1 MKLTK
6 RGVTVGRKTGTK
18 ASMTAVAIALGTA
31 ALCAGGAAAAAEP
44 KLGIVYDAGGKFDKS
59 FNQSA
64 FEGANRFKTETHIP
78 FIEAQVN
85 SDTQAEQTLRSLAR
99 KKLDL
104 IAAIGF
110 SQTQAVQKVA
120 QEFPNVR
127 FVLIDGVAK
136 GDNVNS
142 VIFKEEEGSY
152 LVGLAGAMASK
163 TGKLG
168 FVGGMDIPLIRA
180 FACGY
185 GQGAR
190 AINPKAEVVQNM
202 VGTTSAA
209 WNDPAKGGELAR
221 AQFERGVDVV
231 FAVAGGSGMGTL
243 QTAKTK
249 GKLAIGVDSNQN
261 YLHPGTMLTSMV
273 KRVDGA
279 IYDVFMQQKNGTWK
293 PGVTA
298 RGLKEG
304 GVDWALDKDNR
315 ALVTP
320 AMEKRVNEA
329 KANIISG
336 KVKVIDYRTANSCPV

>member
-1 MKLTK
+1 MKFKQLSLT
-6 RGVTVGRKTGTK
+6 
-18 ASMTAVAIALGTA
+18 IL
-31 ALCAGGAAAAAEP
+31 ALCAAAGAHAADP

-64 FEGANRFKTETHIP
+64 FEGAERFKKETKIP
-78 FIEAQVN
+78 YFEAQAS
-85 SDTQAEQTLRSLAR
+85 SDTQAEQVLRGLAR

-120 QEFPNVR
+120 KEFPNVR
-127 FVLIDGVAK
+127 FVIIDAEAK
-136 GDNVNS
+136 GDNINAVL
-142 VIFKEEEGSY
+142 FREEEGSY
-152 LVGLAGAMASK
+152 LVGTAAALASK
-163 TGKLG
+163 SKKIG
-168 FVGGMDIPLIRA
+168 FVGGMDIPLIRT

-185 GQGAR
+185 AQGAK
-190 AINPKAEVVQNM
+190 ATLPKIDVMQNM

-243 QTAKTK
+243 QQAKEK
-249 GKLAIGVDSNQN
+249 GKLAIGVDANQN

-273 KRVDGA
+273 KHVDNA
-279 IYDVFMQQKNGTWK
+279 IYDSFMQMKNGTWK
-293 PGVTA
+293 PGISYK
-298 RGLKEG
+298 GLKEG
-304 GVDWALDKDNR
+304 GVDWVVDKDNR

-320 AMEKRVNEA
+320 DMEKRVNDV
-329 KANIISG
+329 KASIISG
-336 KVKVIDYRTANSCPV
+336 KVKVIDVRTGAACPV

>member
-1 MKLTK
+1 MKLK
-6 RGVTVGRKTGTK
+6 QLSVT
-18 ASMTAVAIALGTA
+18 IA
-31 ALCAGGAAAAAEP
+31 ALCVAASASAADP

-64 FEGANRFKTETHIP
+64 FEGAERFRKETGIKY
-78 FIEAQVN
+78 IEAQAS
-85 SDTQAEQTLRSLAR
+85 SDTQAEQVLRGLAR

-104 IAAIGF
+104 IIGVGF

-120 QEFPNVR
+120 REFPQVH
-127 FVLIDGVAK
+127 FVIIDSIAM

-142 VIFKEEEGSY
+142 VMFREEEGSY
-152 LVGLAGAMASK
+152 LVGVAAALASK
-163 TGKLG
+163 SKKIG

-185 GQGAR
+185 SQGAK
-190 AINPKAEVVQNM
+190 AIDPKIETVQNM

-243 QTAKTK
+243 QTAKEK

-273 KRVDGA
+273 KQVGNA
-279 IYDVFMQQKNGTWK
+279 VYESFTQIKNGTWK
-293 PGVTA
+293 AGVTYK
-298 RGLKEG
+298 GLKEG

-315 ALVTP
+315 ALVTKEI
-320 AMEKRVNEA
+320 EKRVNEA
-329 KANIISG
+329 KSNIING
-336 KVKVIDYRTANSCPV
+336 KIKVIDYRVASSCPV

>member
-1 MKLTK
+1 MNPSKLCL
-6 RGVTVGRKTGTK
+6 
-18 ASMTAVAIALGTA
+18 AIAAFCVA
-31 ALCAGGAAAAAEP
+31 AGAAAADP

-64 FEGANRFKTETHIP
+64 FEGAERFRKETNIK
-78 FIEAQVN
+78 FFEAQAS
-85 SDTQAEQTLRSLAR
+85 SDTQAEQVLRGLAR

-104 IAAIGF
+104 IASIGF

-120 QEFPNVR
+120 AEFPNVR

-136 GDNVNS
+136 GNNVNS
-142 VIFKEEEGSY
+142 VLFKEQEGSY
-152 LVGLAGAMASK
+152 LVGVAAALASK
-163 TGKLG
+163 SKKIG

-185 GQGAR
+185 TQGA
-190 AINPKAEVVQNM
+190 KATTPNVEVLQNM

-221 AQFERGVDVV
+221 AQFDRGVDVV

-243 QTAKTK
+243 QTAKAK

-261 YLHPGTMLTSMV
+261 YLYPGTMLTSMV
-273 KRVDGA
+273 KHVDKA
-279 IYDVFMQQKNGTWK
+279 IYDAFMQMKTGSWK
-293 PGVTA
+293 PGVSYL
-298 RGLKEG
+298 GLKEG

-315 ALVTP
+315 AVVTP
-320 AMEKRVNEA
+320 EIEKRVNEA
-329 KANIISG
+329 KTNIING
-336 KVKVIDYRTANSCPV
+336 KTKVTDYRTANSCPG